1 MKKRFSN
8 NKGFSLV
15 ELIIV
20 VAIMAVLIGILAPQ
34 YLKYVEKS
42 RLQTDNDYID
52 SVRKACE
59 TVAADP
65 SYNIPNGTYTIT
77 FNTSAAPSFSSDP
90 TVDTVNSITLSGAI
104 DDIASVTQSTD
115 ILKSKTY
122 GGAAGTM
129 PDIVLTIS
137 DSPTVVVNNLKQ

>member
-65 SYNIPNGTYTIT
+65 SYNIPNGTYTIS
-77 FNTSAAPSFSSDP
+77 FSTSAAPKFSSDP
-90 TVDTVNSITLSGAI
+90 TVDAVNSITLSGAI

-122 GGAAGTM
+122 GGAATM

-137 DSPTVVVNNLKQ
+137 DSPTVVVNNLEQ